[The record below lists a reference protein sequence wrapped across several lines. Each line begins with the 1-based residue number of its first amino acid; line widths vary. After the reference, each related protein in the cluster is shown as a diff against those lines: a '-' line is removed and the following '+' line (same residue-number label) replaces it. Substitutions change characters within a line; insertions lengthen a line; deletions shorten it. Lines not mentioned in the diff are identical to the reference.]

1 MYIHQCIYILALC
14 QGQVAII
21 GILMSAG
28 LLERPIRKG
37 RSKRVTMATRRGLLS
52 PRAAAILVDEF
63 DAGQLQGAPNR
74 QVVSS
79 RRLKL
84 LGLERIV
91 LASFRK
97 IALALTERPSSV
109 YAFIPIDWQ
118 IKRAPGAAKRGRRAR
133 IKSPNR
139 EFAPRQRRAA
149 HTDPSPPAA
158 MRNRRG
164 CPRTGTPHTRM
175 VVLRNEANSWAPHV
189 LTAESHM
196 YG

>member
-14 QGQVAII
+14 QGQVAI
-21 GILMSAG
+21 GILMSAD

-37 RSKRVTMATRRGLLS
+37 RSKRVTMATRRRLLS
-52 PRAAAILVDEF
+52 RTPRAAAILVDEF

-139 EFAPRQRRAA
+139 EFAPR
-149 HTDPSPPAA
+149 
-158 MRNRRG
+158 
-164 CPRTGTPHTRM
+164 
-175 VVLRNEANSWAPHV
+175 
-189 LTAESHM
+189 
-196 YG
+196 